1 MRRILCY
8 GDSNTWG
15 HHPMPD
21 GTVTRY
27 EDEVRWTGV
36 LQECLRGK
44 FRVIEEGLCGRT
56 VMFDDPVAP
65 DRNGRTFLNCCL
77 QSHQPLDLV
86 ILMLGTNDIRHIFTP
101 SVMEIGLGMQ
111 TLVKMAQNPELFGA
125 GHVPKVLV
133 ITPAPVRE
141 EIRTSDFYG
150 MYDEESV
157 RKSRLLD
164 QEYHRALKGMK
175 GVYFLNAGEIA
186 EVSKRDCIHFT
197 EEGHAALGK
206 AVAEKVRELFQ

>member
-27 EDEVRWTGV
+27 EDDVRWTGV
-36 LQECLRGK
+36 LQECLKGE

-86 ILMLGTNDIRHIFTP
+86 VLMLGTNDIRHIFTP
-101 SVMEIGLGMQ
+101 SVMEIGLGM
-111 TLVKMAQNPELFGA
+111 
-125 GHVPKVLV
+125 
-133 ITPAPVRE
+133 
-141 EIRTSDFYG
+141 
-150 MYDEESV
+150 
-157 RKSRLLD
+157 
-164 QEYHRALKGMK
+164 
-175 GVYFLNAGEIA
+175 
-186 EVSKRDCIHFT
+186 
-197 EEGHAALGK
+197 
-206 AVAEKVRELFQ
+206 

>member
-1 MRRILCY
+1 
-8 GDSNTWG
+8 
-15 HHPMPD
+15 MPD

-27 EDEVRWTGV
+27 EDDVRWTGV
-36 LQECLRGK
+36 LQECLKGE

-65 DRNGRTFLNCCL
+65 DRIGRRFLNCCL

-86 ILMLGTNDIRHIFTP
+86 VLMLGTNDIRHIFTP

-111 TLVKMAQNPELFGA
+111 TLVKMARNPEIFGENY
-125 GHVPKVLV
+125 VPKVLV
-133 ITPAPVRE
+133 ITPAPVRK
-141 EIRTSDFYG
+141 EIHTSDFYG

-157 RKSRLLD
+157 RKSELLD
-164 QEYHRALKGMK
+164 QEYHRALKDMK
-175 GVYFLNAGEIA
+175 EVYFLNAGEIS